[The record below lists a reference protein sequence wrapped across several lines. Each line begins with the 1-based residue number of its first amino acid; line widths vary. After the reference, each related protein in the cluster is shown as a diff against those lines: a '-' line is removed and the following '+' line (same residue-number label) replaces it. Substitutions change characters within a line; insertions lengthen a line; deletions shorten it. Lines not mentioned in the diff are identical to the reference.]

1 MRPHLLCGAR
11 PLHNTQEQRGVL
23 HVSANLKLAAGT
35 APGGDHQLLRIA
47 RRLADQQGLS
57 RALQD
62 TADIVVLTQDAKGR
76 LLSVNRYGRWL
87 WGQPASQLR
96 RRTFTSLLED
106 PPEALARQLEDV
118 AAGRTHSLRHEHSLA
133 RPDGGALLMSW
144 WHTLWQSGAGRK
156 QRIVSIGLDVSDQR
170 IAEAHIGWLASHDP
184 LTGLFN
190 RRRFIEEG
198 RRWLDAAESG
208 ERTAFSVLLLDL
220 DQFRDVNDLNGHHQG
235 DRLLQKVSQLLS
247 SCLGPADV
255 IARLGGDEFGILLTS
270 DDAHRVQATARR
282 CCNTLNEQAMREGSA
297 QLPVT
302 TSIGIS
308 HYPQHGRSME
318 TLLANADI
326 AMYQAK
332 AIGRNAWHVFDG
344 DELHRARIQERILWE
359 QRVRELIAGDQIT
372 LHCQPIMHIAS
383 QSISHYEA
391 LLRVA
396 DDHGGWLPTQDLINT
411 AEQAGM
417 IQQLDERIITCGCA
431 MLAGQGPVGQRPP
444 MAINLSG
451 LSCHNPRLV
460 AHVSQAMQEYGIGPG
475 ELIFEITE
483 TSALADVNATIDV
496 MQDLRAQGCRFALD
510 DFGVGFSSLYYLK
523 KLPVDF
529 VKIDGSFIRQLDE
542 SEEHRVLIRALV
554 DVARAFRLQTVAE
567 FVEDDRVL
575 ALLNGLGV
583 DYAQGY
589 HIGKPAALTGEAL
602 AGDARLSLR
611 NAR

>member
-1 MRPHLLCGAR
+1 M
-11 PLHNTQEQRGVL
+11 
-23 HVSANLKLAAGT
+23 SANLKLAAGT

-47 RRLADQQGLS
+47 RRLADQEGLS

-87 WGQPASQLR
+87 WGQPARQLR
-96 RRTFTSLLED
+96 RRTFASLLDD
-106 PPEALARQLEDV
+106 PPATLARQLEDV
-118 AAGRTHSLRHEHSLA
+118 AAGRVHSLRHESPLA
-133 RPDGGALLMSW
+133 RPDGDALLMSW

-208 ERTAFSVLLLDL
+208 ESPGFSLLLLDL
-220 DQFRDVNDLNGHHQG
+220 DQFRDVNDLNGHQQG
-235 DRLLQKVSQLLS
+235 DRLLQRVSLLLS
-247 SCLGPADV
+247 ACLRPTDV
-255 IARLGGDEFGILLTS
+255 IARLGGDEFAILLAS
-270 DDAHRVQATARR
+270 NDAEFVLATAKR
-282 CCNTLNEQAMREGSA
+282 CCNTLNEQAMKDGSSH
-297 QLPVT
+297 LPVT

-344 DELHRARIQERILWE
+344 DELHRARIQERMLWE
-359 QRVRELIAGDQIT
+359 KRVRALLAGDSIT
-372 LHCQPIMHIAS
+372 LHFQPIMHIQS
-383 QSISHYEA
+383 QRISHNEA

-396 DDHGGWLPTQDLINT
+396 DDDGGWLDTQELIST
-411 AEQAGM
+411 AEQGGM
-417 IQQLDERIITCGCA
+417 IQRLDERIIARGCEL
-431 MLAGQGPVGQRPP
+431 LAKQGPPGERPP
-444 MAINLSG
+444 LAINLSG

-460 AHVSQAMQEYGIGPG
+460 PHVRHVMQTCGIAPG

-483 TSALADVNATIDV
+483 TAALADVHTTIDV
-496 MQDLRAQGCRFALD
+496 MQDLRALGCRFALD

-542 SEEHRVLIRALV
+542 SDEHRVLIRALV

-567 FVEDDRVL
+567 FVENDRVL

-589 HIGKPAALTGEAL
+589 HIGKPAAP
-602 AGDARLSLR
+602 AGGPVPGDVQLSLR
-611 NAR
+611 RAR